1 MKTVQPNPLELYI
14 DYKAQSTS
22 LYGQYCA
29 HQGYTETSHPNSLGL
44 HENYSA
50 QFTRFTWKLVTPI
63 H

>member
-1 MKTVQPNPLELYI
+1 MKTVQPNPQELYI

-50 QFTRFTWKLVTPI
+50 QFTRFT
-63 H
+63 